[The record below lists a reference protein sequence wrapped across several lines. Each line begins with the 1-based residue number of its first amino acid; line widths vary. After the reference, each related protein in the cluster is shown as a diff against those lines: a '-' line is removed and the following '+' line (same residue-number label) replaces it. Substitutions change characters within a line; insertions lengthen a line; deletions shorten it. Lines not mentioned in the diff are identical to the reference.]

1 MGMAVGGATKVHSTP
16 NVVPMIDIMLVL
28 LIIFMVITPAL
39 LAGFNAIPP
48 QGVNLKDHP
57 EDNSDQVLGI
67 DDRGVYYLNKKP
79 IRYEDIPAQ
88 LKQIYDART
97 EDKVLYIKAHKD
109 LAYEKVLDVMDIAAK
124 NGVRLTGMISDQAP
138 GTKSTVAG
146 DVRAPAGM
154 GGTP

>member
-67 DDRGVYYLNKKP
+67 DDGGRYYLNKKL
-79 IRYEDIPAQ
+79 IRYEDIPAH
-88 LKQIYDART
+88 R
-97 EDKVLYIKAHKD
+97 D
-109 LAYEKVLDVMDIAAK
+109 LPYEKVLDVMDIAAK
-124 NGVRLTGMISDQAP
+124 NGVRVTGMISDQTP

-146 DVRAPAGM
+146 DVRAPAGI

>member
-1 MGMAVGGATKVHSTP
+1 MGMAVGGPTKVHSTP

-57 EDNSDQVLGI
+57 EDNSDQVVGI
-67 DDRGVYYLNKKP
+67 DDGGRYYLNKKP
-79 IRYEDIPAQ
+79 IRYEDIAPQ
-88 LKQIYDART
+88 LKQIFEART
-97 EDKVLYIKAHKD
+97 EDKILYIKAHKD
-109 LAYEKVLDVMDIAAK
+109 ISYEKVLDVMDMAAK
-124 NGVRLTGMISDQAP
+124 NGVRMTGMISDQTP
-138 GTKSTVAG
+138 GTKSTVEG
-146 DVRAPAGM
+146 DIRAPAAA